1 MQKDSNMESAISAI
15 RNGETRGQQNRN
27 LREKIAFTGA
37 QAAMTGI
44 SGYLQG
50 RESDQLQEENKN
62 RAKMG
67 NAIQSQTQE
76 RDRLLQAP
84 DDYKSNDDGSTGPEW
99 LRTGKVEHGKDWFPG
114 EPKQDQG
121 PVDLSLPGDH
131 DPFVQDA
138 AKRAREQQGSNVA
151 AAGASIGGYR
161 TVQGLDD
168 ADHQS
173 DVLAADM
180 STGKNLMKAGK
191 MMTGGDNELGGMMST
206 PPRRGY

>member
-1 MQKDSNMESAISAI
+1 MQKSADMERLINSI
-15 RNGETRGQQNRN
+15 REGKTREQQNRD
-27 LREKIAFTGA
+27 LREKVIFSGG
-37 QAAMTGI
+37 QALAAGVG
-44 SGYLQG
+44 GYLQG
-50 RESDQLQEENKN
+50 RESDRLQEENKN
-62 RAKMG
+62 RSQMG
-67 NAIQSQTQE
+67 KAIQSQTQE
-76 RDRLLQAP
+76 RDRLLRAP
-84 DDYKSNDDGSTGPEW
+84 DDYKSYDDGSTGPGW

-114 EPKQDQG
+114 EPRQDQG

-138 AKRAREQQGSNVA
+138 AKRAREQQGSNA
-151 AAGASIGGYR
+151 EAAGASIGGYR

-168 ADHQS
+168 ADQQS

-191 MMTGGDNELGGMMST
+191 MMTGGGNELGGMMST